1 VSFSFQT
8 VFTLSPLPACLL
20 DGQGKVVAW
29 NRALGRL
36 TGLDEQ
42 DCLGHALADL
52 GPPAASLAQ
61 AWQKALNH
69 KNEALLEVHQHFFR
83 LTLLPIEGE
92 TTLGLLQPA
101 QETTLGQKGSEVLAL
116 VAHELHNPLSAM
128 RGYIDLV
135 KNFGALNDKQAQFLR
150 RLQVAVDD
158 MEALVTSLSD
168 MAWLDAQGDLHL
180 RHVDLRSLA
189 EDALITFRQKID
201 EKKIHVTSQLEKV
214 PAILADERRLRQVV
228 NNLVSNAIKYSRP
241 GGKVHLQV
249 QNTPAGVEFSVSD
262 DGIGIPPEYHH
273 RIFERFFRVPH
284 QATQSIDGKGIGLA
298 LSYEVLARHAVEL
311 HLTSEVNQGSR
322 FWFTFPPL

>member
-29 NRALGRL
+29 NLALGRL

-42 DCLGHALADL
+42 DCLGRTLTDL
-52 GPPAASLAQ
+52 GSPTASLAQ
-61 AWQKALNH
+61 AWQKALKH

-83 LTLLPIEGE
+83 LMLLPIEGE
-92 TTLGLLQPA
+92 ATLGLLQPA
-101 QETTLGQKGSEVLAL
+101 QETTLGQKGSEVLSL

-135 KNFGALNDKQAQFLR
+135 KNFGTLNDKQAQFLR

-158 MEALVTSLSD
+158 MEDLVTSLSD

-201 EKKIHVTSQLEKV
+201 EKKIHVTSHLEKV
-214 PAILADERRLRQVV
+214 PAISADERRLRQVV
-228 NNLVSNAIKYSRP
+228 NNLVSNAIKYSPP
-241 GGKVHLQV
+241 GGEVHLQV

-262 DGIGIPPEYHH
+262 NGIGIPPEYHR

-284 QATQSIDGKGIGLA
+284 QSNQNVDGKGIGLA